1 MQHLSQRNSAAN
13 PQPRREIMR
22 IVQSPYQ
29 ARIVLLSPGAP
40 NLWRCVIEQ
49 EDSREVVVLH
59 ETARKEDARCMAL
72 LELARLEPTG
82 MASRRSPGSE

>member
-1 MQHLSQRNSAAN
+1 
-13 PQPRREIMR
+13 MR

-29 ARIVLLSPGAP
+29 ARIVPQSPGAP

-49 EDSREVVVLH
+49 EDSKEVVVLH

-72 LELARLEPTG
+72 LELARLGTHRHHVATVAWRRVTG
-82 MASRRSPGSE
+82 F

>member
-1 MQHLSQRNSAAN
+1 
-13 PQPRREIMR
+13 MR
-22 IVQSPYQ
+22 IFQSPYQ
-29 ARIVLLSPGAP
+29 ARILPQSVGAP

-49 EDSREVVVLH
+49 EGSQEVVVLH

-82 MASRRSPGSE
+82 TASRRSPGHE

>member
-1 MQHLSQRNSAAN
+1 
-13 PQPRREIMR
+13 MR

-29 ARIVLLSPGAP
+29 ARIVPQSASAP

-49 EDSREVVVLH
+49 EGSREVVVLH

-72 LELARLEPTG
+72 LELARLEPMG
-82 MASRRSPGSE
+82 SSRWSPGSE

>member
-1 MQHLSQRNSAAN
+1 
-13 PQPRREIMR
+13 MR

-29 ARIVLLSPGAP
+29 ARIVPQSASAP

-72 LELARLEPTG
+72 LELARLEPAGT
-82 MASRRSPGSE
+82 SPRQSPGYE

>member
-1 MQHLSQRNSAAN
+1 
-13 PQPRREIMR
+13 
-22 IVQSPYQ
+22 
-29 ARIVLLSPGAP
+29 
-40 NLWRCVIEQ
+40 VIEQ

-82 MASRRSPGSE
+82 AASRWSPGSE